1 MTQHS
6 DSYLPAGLPIP
17 APERDGLSKP
27 YWEGLKVGRLLIQR
41 CCACGIWQWGPEWIC
56 HSCHGFD
63 LAWEEVRAE
72 GRIYSW
78 ERVWHAVHP
87 ALKTAVPYLVVL
99 VELRAP
105 KTVRLIGNLLGNPR
119 QQISIGREVVGEFE
133 HHTAPRPAFSL
144 LQWRIR

>member
-1 MTQHS
+1 MTEH
-6 DSYLPAGLPIP
+6 YLPAGLPTP

-27 YWEGLKVGRLLIQR
+27 YWEGLKAERLLIQR
-41 CCACGIWQWGPEWIC
+41 CSGCGIWQWGPEWIC
-56 HSCHGFD
+56 HSCHSFD

-105 KTVRLIGNLLGNPR
+105 NTVRLIGNLLGDPH
-119 QQISIGREVVGEFE
+119 QQVSIGTEVVGEFE
-133 HHTAPRPAFSL
+133 HHAVSEPPFTL
-144 LQWRIR
+144 LQWRVV